1 MGKKVLEYFSSC
13 RFLRFELSSVKV
25 LREKVARFPTGVTGQ
40 AASLRAVPT
49 GNMPVPFSFGAK
61 C

>member
-1 MGKKVLEYFSSC
+1 MGKKVLEYFSSG

-25 LREKVARFPTGVTGQ
+25 LREKVSRFPTGVTGQ
-40 AASLRAVPT
+40 AASLWAVRT